1 MGLDHPHRWEAP
13 RFYRWTPN
21 RAWGSI
27 TAFRSVAYLLA
38 ICQNSSQI
46 RKYSHH
52 SPTERRL
59 RYTTFGR
66 RSDDVEAP
74 FVHVCGDDLKPT
86 IIAVFPELVDA
97 YVILV
102 LGHNRQ
108 QSL

>member
-1 MGLDHPHRWEAP
+1 MGLDHDRRLVARSAHRRSP
-13 RFYRWTPN
+13 DPS
-21 RAWGSI
+21 WGSI

-52 SPTERRL
+52 LPTERRL

-102 LGHNRQ
+102 LGH
-108 QSL
+108 